1 MLPLL
6 LHETLHPVP
15 VYVNHQEPSEV
26 LYYSPVDLRAAPFA
40 RFLVIPE
47 PPKYF

>member
-6 LHETLHPVP
+6 LHETVHPLP
-15 VYVNHQEPSEV
+15 VDVYHQEPCEV
-26 LYYSPVDLRAAPFA
+26 LEYSPLDLRAAPLA

-47 PPKYF
+47 PPNYF